1 MICACV
7 HMFIAQICTYV
18 HIYQPLKIDLKG
30 PAFWILP
37 LLESIKSSGGS
48 DAKFLPLSTP
58 RRFCYVSLWFSFPQ
72 LLVHNIA
79 LLARASA
86 LSFTRFV
93 LISQRGEPAKKK
105 CTLHTRPTTL
115 QFAHLINCLYKRH
128 IKKKKKLFNSSVNG
142 NHKQPN
148 KIHLPTFRFSIHK
161 HTNSH
166 SLAKSD
172 MLHFY
177 RVQLRHRQKEMV
189 PQFASFCPSKF
200 SISISNISC
209 VSMFAQFMFA
219 CAACFCNS
227 IKLFSA
233 LFFCFAGKWKV
244 CMAR

>member
-1 MICACV
+1 MYICLSHKYV
-7 HMFIAQICTYV
+7 HTYV

-128 IKKKKKLFNSSVNG
+128 IKKKKKIV
-142 NHKQPN
+142 
-148 KIHLPTFRFSIHK
+148 
-161 HTNSH
+161 
-166 SLAKSD
+166 
-172 MLHFY
+172 
-177 RVQLRHRQKEMV
+177 
-189 PQFASFCPSKF
+189 
-200 SISISNISC
+200 
-209 VSMFAQFMFA
+209 
-219 CAACFCNS
+219 
-227 IKLFSA
+227 
-233 LFFCFAGKWKV
+233 
-244 CMAR
+244 